1 MLKYYINRQEDR
13 LLVDGNENTPYLAEK
28 GYEEITKEEYDRV
41 VLQHASKEKNILRGR
56 RPKWQIQ
63 T

>member
-13 LLVDGNENTPYLAEK
+13 LLVDGNEHTPYLAQK

-41 VLQHASKEKNILRGR
+41 VLQHASKENNALRGR
-56 RPKWQIQ
+56 RSKWQTQ